1 MGELKVFMK
10 GVFCKAVLF
19 LIISS
24 SAFSDQ
30 YKNALVNRMRDF
42 RNNVFEN
49 VHEGNDFDNPA
60 IKLTEERTI
69 HLAKMYDALDK

>member
-19 LIISS
+19 LIISA

-30 YKNALVNRMRDF
+30 YKNVIN
-42 RNNVFEN
+42 
-49 VHEGNDFDNPA
+49 
-60 IKLTEERTI
+60 
-69 HLAKMYDALDK
+69 

>member
-30 YKNALVNRMRDF
+30 YKNAINKKSR
-42 RNNVFEN
+42 
-49 VHEGNDFDNPA
+49 
-60 IKLTEERTI
+60 I
-69 HLAKMYDALDK
+69 

>member
-24 SAFSDQ
+24 SAFSGQ
-30 YKNALVNRMRDF
+30 YKNAIN
-42 RNNVFEN
+42 
-49 VHEGNDFDNPA
+49 
-60 IKLTEERTI
+60 
-69 HLAKMYDALDK
+69 